1 MNMAAFLALL
11 AATTAQLTVGTISLK
26 SADFLDGRAIAGG
39 TGTPIVMLTLSPAA
53 ALRVATLGPKVDVQ
67 IDGVV
72 TAARITGNTVEI
84 DGQPNFEAARKLA
97 LALSGKPPLPDSL
110 DE

>member
-1 MNMAAFLALL
+1 MNGFLALL
-11 AATTAQLTVGTISLK
+11 AAATAQLTIGTIDLR

-39 TGTPIVMLTLSPAA
+39 TGTPIVMLTLTPATTSRLA
-53 ALRVATLGPKVDVQ
+53 KLGPKPDVQ